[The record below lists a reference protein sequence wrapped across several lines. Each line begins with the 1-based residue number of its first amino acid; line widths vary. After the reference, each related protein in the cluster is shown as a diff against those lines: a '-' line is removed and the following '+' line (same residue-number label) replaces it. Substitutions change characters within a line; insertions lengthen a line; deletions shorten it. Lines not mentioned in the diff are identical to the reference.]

1 MSTATWVV
9 CKYLIP
15 LHLNFQIIF
24 GRPSISKEKETAMN
38 WKKKKSPH
46 TQLKAW
52 IWSYQKTTL
61 KASKNMGIRLISNYS
76 EISEGDRV
84 TNKISSTI
92 WYSPIKYNR
101 LHIKSLYLHPKY
113 SDLATELLRVQLGLK
128 QSRWGKGR
136 NN

>member
-1 MSTATWVV
+1 
-9 CKYLIP
+9 
-15 LHLNFQIIF
+15 
-24 GRPSISKEKETAMN
+24 
-38 WKKKKSPH
+38 
-46 TQLKAW
+46 
-52 IWSYQKTTL
+52 
-61 KASKNMGIRLISNYS
+61 MGIRLISNYS

-128 QSRWGKGR
+128 QSR
-136 NN
+136 